1 MSAYFL
7 NIPVQYKMR
16 KTAIALALLLAAC
29 SASAQVNE
37 STPLAADIEKPLRY
51 GAERLGKRQDAD
63 MRRFRDNR
71 LGAFIHWG
79 LYAIPGGEWDG
90 KVYPGAAE
98 WLKAWAKVPADE
110 WLGLM
115 EQWNPVNFKP
125 REWADMARR
134 MGVKYVKITTKH
146 HEGFC
151 LWPSKYTKYTVAN
164 TPYKKDILGEL
175 VKAFNEQGIDVHL
188 YFSVLDWSH
197 PDYRYDI
204 KSDDDAA
211 AYARFLEFT
220 ENQLRELAT
229 NYPTVK
235 DFWFDGTWDASMK
248 KNAWWTARAEK
259 MLKELVPGVTV
270 NSRLRADDFGKRHF
284 DSNGH
289 LMGDYESGYERRLPD
304 PVRDT
309 KVTRWDWEACMTLP
323 ENQWGYHKDWSL
335 SYVKSPVEV
344 IERIVHAVSMGGN
357 MVVNFGPQ
365 ADGDFRPEEKLMA
378 QEVGRWMKRYGECIY
393 GCDYAGWDKQP
404 WGYYTRKG
412 DDVYMA
418 VFNVPY
424 SRHLTV
430 VTPKNVK
437 VTGATLIG
445 GKDTPVTEAAR
456 NEYLVDV
463 PENTPDGPF
472 VIKLR
477 IEDSS
482 GEKDRYRDAL
492 T

>member
-1 MSAYFL
+1 
-7 NIPVQYKMR
+7 MR
-16 KTAIALALLLAAC
+16 KAIINVIIGVALLGGSAA
-29 SASAQVNE
+29 AQQQQQP
-37 STPLAADIEKPLRY
+37 PLPAAMEIPLKY

-63 MRRFRDNR
+63 MKRFRDHR

-79 LYAIPGGEWDG
+79 LYAIPGGEWNG
-90 KVYPGAAE
+90 KVYNGAAE
-98 WLKAWAKVPADE
+98 WLKSWAKVPADE

-115 EQWNPVNFKP
+115 QQWNPAGFDAG
-125 REWADMARR
+125 EWACMAKR

-151 LWPSKYTKYTVAN
+151 LWPSRYTDYTVEH
-164 TPYKKDILGEL
+164 TPYGKDILGEM
-175 VKAFNEQGIDVHL
+175 VKAFNDEGIDVHF
-188 YFSVLDWSH
+188 YFSVMDWSH

-211 AYARFLEFT
+211 AFERFLKFT
-220 ENQLRELAT
+220 ENQLRELALR
-229 NYPTVK
+229 YPTVK
-235 DFWFDGTWDASMK
+235 DFWFDGTWDASLK
-248 KNAWWTARAEK
+248 KNGWWTARMER
-259 MLKELVPGVTV
+259 MLKELLPGVTV
-270 NSRLRADDFGKRHF
+270 NSRLRADDYGKRHF

-304 PVRDT
+304 PVKDVN
-309 KVTRWDWEACMTLP
+309 VTRWDWEACMTLP

-335 SYVKSPVEV
+335 SYVKTPVEV

-365 ADGDFRPEEKLMA
+365 PDGDFRKEEKEMA
-378 QEVGRWMKRYGECIY
+378 EQVGRWMDRYGEAVY
-393 GCDYAGWDKQP
+393 GCDYAGWEKQP

-418 VFNVPY
+418 VFNLPY

-430 VTPKNVK
+430 KTPKGTK
-437 VTGATLIG
+437 VVRATLLG
-445 GKDTPVTEAAR
+445 GKDTSVRETAR
-456 NEYLVDV
+456 DEYNVDV
-463 PENTPDGPF
+463 PEKTPDGPF
-472 VIKLR
+472 VIKLQ
-477 IEDSS
+477 IEASS
-482 GEKDRYRDAL
+482 GDSDRYRDAL